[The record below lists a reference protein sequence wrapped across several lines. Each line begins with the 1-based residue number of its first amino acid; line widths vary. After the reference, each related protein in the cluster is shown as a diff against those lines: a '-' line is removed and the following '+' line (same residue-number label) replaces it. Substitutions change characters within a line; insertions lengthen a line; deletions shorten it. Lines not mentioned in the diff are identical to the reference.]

1 MLNSRLKRNTMKHIA
16 VLLLTLLST
25 VGWSEDTI
33 YQFSCDYPIYSDK
46 EDAQIKQ
53 DFSFTMIVMESAEGE
68 LKAVMNGNAGATNLV
83 VSRGAYGQFQFLEP
97 TDGGNWILTTVVS
110 QTETNEWPSVHSR
123 HIWIVDSFV
132 ASQNFGTCTVR

>member
-1 MLNSRLKRNTMKHIA
+1 
-16 VLLLTLLST
+16 
-25 VGWSEDTI
+25 
-33 YQFSCDYPIYSDK
+33 
-46 EDAQIKQ
+46 
-53 DFSFTMIVMESAEGE
+53 MIVMENAEGE
-68 LKAVMNGNAGATNLV
+68 LKGVMNGNAGATNLV